1 MDSEK
6 VIKRDNEYV
15 LHTYARNPI
24 VLEKGHGLYA
34 EGPEGQK
41 YLDFTSGIGVNSLGY
56 CDMTWAEAVSGQAHK
71 LQHTSNLYY
80 TAPCGKLA
88 KKLCKRTGMSK
99 VFFGNSGAEANEG
112 AIKAARKY
120 SFDKYGADRYNVI
133 TLVNSFHGRTIA
145 TLTATGQGVFHNYF
159 GPFNEGFQYV
169 KAGDIDALTEMVDRH
184 TCAVMLELVQGEG
197 GVVALEPEYV
207 QAVRA
212 LCDEKDLVL
221 IVDEVQTGVGRTG
234 TFLCCEHYN
243 LQPDV
248 VTLAKG
254 LGGGLP
260 IGAVLMNEKVA
271 AGMGPSSHGSTFG
284 GNPVVCAGANVVVDR
299 MDASFL
305 ANVNERA
312 VQLRTGL
319 EKLPR
324 VRSLSGIGLMVGIE
338 FLEGIKAADVLA
350 ACREKGL
357 LVLRKDPPPPAA
369 AADSDRPRCG
379 EGAGYSGQR
388 PRGDGPQQNGGA
400 GMKHLLKMSDL
411 TPDEVAH
418 ILDVADEL
426 KAQQKAGGTEPL
438 LKGKSVALMF
448 SKNSTRTRTSFEVGV
463 YQLGGLGNYMNAA
476 TELQSGRGE
485 PLKDTARVLGRYY
498 DCVVWRTYRQS
509 DLEEFAEFAGV
520 PVINGLT
527 DYAHPCQVLADL
539 MTIRER
545 RGALAGQK
553 LCFVGDGSNMANS
566 LIVGGLLSGMKVD
579 CVCPHGYR
587 PAADVLMFAHKYGS
601 AFRLLEDPA
610 EGVKDAD
617 VVVTAVWNTAAPGTS
632 ESESRLRDFAGFQLT
647 SGLLKAAKPD
657 CMVLHCLPAHR
668 GEEISTAVF
677 EAHADEIFTEAE
689 NRLHVQKAVLAV
701 LLAGK

>member
-1 MDSEK
+1 
-6 VIKRDNEYV
+6 
-15 LHTYARNPI
+15 
-24 VLEKGHGLYA
+24 
-34 EGPEGQK
+34 
-41 YLDFTSGIGVNSLGY
+41 
-56 CDMTWAEAVSGQAHK
+56 
-71 LQHTSNLYY
+71 
-80 TAPCGKLA
+80 
-88 KKLCKRTGMSK
+88 
-99 VFFGNSGAEANEG
+99 
-112 AIKAARKY
+112 
-120 SFDKYGADRYNVI
+120 
-133 TLVNSFHGRTIA
+133 
-145 TLTATGQGVFHNYF
+145 
-159 GPFNEGFQYV
+159 
-169 KAGDIDALTEMVDRH
+169 
-184 TCAVMLELVQGEG
+184 
-197 GVVALEPEYV
+197 
-207 QAVRA
+207 
-212 LCDEKDLVL
+212 
-221 IVDEVQTGVGRTG
+221 
-234 TFLCCEHYN
+234 
-243 LQPDV
+243 
-248 VTLAKG
+248 
-254 LGGGLP
+254 
-260 IGAVLMNEKVA
+260 
-271 AGMGPSSHGSTFG
+271 
-284 GNPVVCAGANVVVDR
+284 
-299 MDASFL
+299 
-305 ANVNERA
+305 
-312 VQLRTGL
+312 
-319 EKLPR
+319 
-324 VRSLSGIGLMVGIE
+324 
-338 FLEGIKAADVLA
+338 
-350 ACREKGL
+350 
-357 LVLRKDPPPPAA
+357 
-369 AADSDRPRCG
+369 
-379 EGAGYSGQR
+379 
-388 PRGDGPQQNGGA
+388 
-400 GMKHLLKMSDL
+400 MKHLLKMSAL

-701 LLAGK
+701 LLAVLCGIPARAVELEPAYVRTVFDQTNGLPTDEANAVLQTRDGYLWVGSYGGLLRFDGSEFHNFSTEGAIATPSIRCLFEDSAGRL